1 MCGWTG
7 HVRGS
12 APNFVPRGIPGGRN
26 FCPAQQAEMGSPWS
40 VSLSRHA
47 QKPPRNHTGRLL
59 PALGRDA
66 CDIEKDQEMALSA
79 VGGDQ
84 AEGRLGPG
92 RGDADGQGSGPHR
105 RKAADP
111 LVPHHREGGDGPAI
125 SLDAAGFDA
134 LAGGQVFPQHHAGDR
149 IFLALPPTAER

>member
-1 MCGWTG
+1 M
-7 HVRGS
+7 
-12 APNFVPRGIPGGRN
+12 
-26 FCPAQQAEMGSPWS
+26 
-40 VSLSRHA
+40 
-47 QKPPRNHTGRLL
+47 

-125 SLDAAGFDA
+125 GLDAAGFDA

-149 IFLALPPTAER
+149 LFLREGQGQGRAGAAGGGLPIGAGQSVGRQGGRMVWGERRKLCCPITILH